1 LEILKLSFNEREWF
15 YSFRKLENITNEKKS
30 SKLIGDVLKQYS
42 TITKNYSKD
51 LNSEWSCR
59 IYFATNMILNATVLL
74 KNADYAEEK
83 NVRIVRPYLEYY
95 AVLSLLR
102 CVVYTLPDLDWND
115 GELIKI
121 SHTKALNLAIDWLA
135 KFSIEKSQ
143 ELKRICKLLKAQR
156 ELISY
161 RAPASGDSNL
171 SGDYNITE
179 ICTIL
184 AEVAQF
190 NSELLEASVT
200 KNASKEDFVVHTTD
214 ISKIINVEIEGEQF
228 HDHYDSIRLSYVQRK
243 QPRPYNL
250 ALFMTEGQTEDFIG
264 AWDDDDNYDNDDSI
278 YHGGSPCDWQDI
290 FDIP

>member
-1 LEILKLSFNEREWF
+1 LSFNDREWW
-15 YSFRKLENITNEKKS
+15 YSFRELDTITNEKKS
-30 SKLIGDVLKQYS
+30 AKLIGDVLQKYS
-42 TITKNYSKD
+42 KITKNWNKD
-51 LNSEWSCR
+51 LNSEWTCR
-59 IYFATNMILNATVLL
+59 VYFSTNMILNATVLL
-74 KNADYAEEK
+74 KNVEYAEEK
-83 NVRIVRPYLEYY
+83 NVRIVKPYLEYY

-102 CVVYTLPDLDWND
+102 CVVYTLPELDWND

-143 ELKRICKLLKAQR
+143 ELKKICKLLKAQR

-171 SGDYNITE
+171 SDSYDIND

-200 KNASKEDFVVHTTD
+200 KNASKEDFVVHYSD
-214 ISKIINVEIEGEQF
+214 IDKIVNVEIEGQNF
-228 HDHYDSIRLSYVQRK
+228 YDRYDSIRLSCVQRK
-243 QPRPYNL
+243 QSRPYNL
-250 ALFMTEGQTEDFIG
+250 ASFMTEGQTEDFIG
-264 AWDDDDNYDNDDSI
+264 AWDDDENYENDDSI

>member
-1 LEILKLSFNEREWF
+1 MSFNDRDWF
-15 YSFRKLENITNEKKS
+15 YLFRELDSITSEKKS
-30 SKLIGDVLKQYS
+30 SKLVGSVLQKYS
-42 TITKNYSKD
+42 KITKNWNED
-51 LNSEWSCR
+51 LNSEWTCR

-74 KNADYAEEK
+74 KNAEYAEEK

-102 CVVYTLPDLDWND
+102 CVVYTLPELEWKD

-121 SHTKALNLAIDWLA
+121 SHTQALNLAIDCLA

-143 ELKRICKLLKAQR
+143 ELKNVCKLLKAQR

-161 RAPASGDSNL
+161 RAPASGDRNL
-171 SGDYNITE
+171 SSSYNITE
-179 ICTIL
+179 VCTIL

-200 KNASKEDFVVHTTD
+200 KNASKENFVVHSSD
-214 ISKIINVEIEGEQF
+214 IRKIVNVEIEGQHF
-228 HDHYDSIRLSYVQRK
+228 NDRYDSIRLSYVQRK
-243 QPRPYNL
+243 QSRPYNL

-264 AWDDDDNYDNDDSI
+264 AWDDDDNYEDDDSI

>member
-1 LEILKLSFNEREWF
+1 MELSFNDRDWW
-15 YSFRKLENITNEKKS
+15 YSFRELDTITDKKKS
-30 SKLIGDVLKQYS
+30 SKLIGDTLQKYS
-42 TITKNYSKD
+42 QITKNWGKD
-51 LNSEWSCR
+51 LNSEWTCR

-74 KNADYAEEK
+74 KNAEYAEEK
-83 NVRIVRPYLEYY
+83 NVRIVKPYLEYY

-102 CVVYTLPDLDWND
+102 CVVYTLPELDWNG

-121 SHTKALNLAIDWLA
+121 SHSKALNLAMDCLA

-143 ELKRICKLLKAQR
+143 ELKKICKLLKAQR

-171 SGDYNITE
+171 SDSYDINE

-200 KNASKEDFVVHTTD
+200 KNASDEDFVVHYSD
-214 ISKIINVEIEGEQF
+214 IESIVNVEIEGQQF
-228 HDHYDSIRLSYVQRK
+228 YDRYDSIRLSYVKRK
-243 QPRPYNL
+243 QSRPYNL
-250 ALFMTEGQTEDFIG
+250 ASFMTEGQTEDFIG
-264 AWDDDDNYDNDDSI
+264 AWDNDDSYEHDGSI
-278 YHGGSPCDWQDI
+278 YHGGGPCDWQDI

>member
-1 LEILKLSFNEREWF
+1 MSFNDREWW
-15 YSFRKLENITNEKKS
+15 YSFRELGTITNENKS
-30 SKLIGDVLKQYS
+30 AKLIGDVLQQYS
-42 TITKNYSKD
+42 KITKNWNKD
-51 LNSEWSCR
+51 LNSEWTCR
-59 IYFATNMILNATVLL
+59 VYFSTNMILNATVLL
-74 KNADYAEEK
+74 KNVEYAEEN
-83 NVRIVRPYLEYY
+83 NVRIVKPYLEYY

-102 CVVYTLPDLDWND
+102 CVVYTLPELNWND

-143 ELKRICKLLKAQR
+143 ELKKICKLLKAQR

-171 SGDYNITE
+171 SDSYDIND

-200 KNASKEDFVVHTTD
+200 KNASKEDFVVHYSD
-214 ISKIINVEIEGEQF
+214 IDKIVNVEIEGQKF
-228 HDHYDSIRLSYVQRK
+228 YDRYDSIRLNYVQRK
-243 QPRPYNL
+243 QSRPYNL
-250 ALFMTEGQTEDFIG
+250 ASFMTEGQTEDFIG
-264 AWDDDDNYDNDDSI
+264 AWDDDENYENDDSI
-278 YHGGSPCDWQDI
+278 YHGGGPCDWQDI

>member
-1 LEILKLSFNEREWF
+1 LSFKNREWW
-15 YSFRKLENITNEKKS
+15 YSFRELEAITDENKS
-30 SKLIGDVLKQYS
+30 SKLIGDVLQKYS
-42 TITKNYSKD
+42 KITKNWNKD
-51 LNSEWSCR
+51 LNSEWTCR
-59 IYFATNMILNATVLL
+59 IYFSTNMILNATVLL
-74 KNADYAEEK
+74 KNAEYAEEK

-102 CVVYTLPDLDWND
+102 CIIYTLPELEWNN

-135 KFSIEKSQ
+135 KFNIEKSQ
-143 ELKRICKLLKAQR
+143 QLKRICKQLKAQR

-171 SGDYNITE
+171 GDDYNINE

-200 KNASKEDFVVHTTD
+200 KNASKDDFVVHSSD
-214 ISKIINVEIEGEQF
+214 ISKIVHVEIEGLNF
-228 HDHYDSIRLSYVQRK
+228 YDDYDSMRLNYVQRK
-243 QPRPYNL
+243 QSRPYNL
-250 ALFMTEGQTEDFIG
+250 ASFMTEGQTEDFIG
-264 AWDDDDNYDNDDSI
+264 AWDDDENYDDDNSI